1 MALQI
6 REYGKNDDRKRKYL
20 LPIRIVKTTG
30 TVHGAEK
37 LLDGAPTQAYLGSF
51 DGCTLN
57 GKGASVLVDFGS
69 EFHGSLRITTNM
81 IDGGVNFASVRV
93 RFGESVSE
101 ALSEL
106 GAKNAGCDHACRDQ
120 VIRMSALSTHE
131 TNESGYR
138 FACISLEDDNKVELL
153 TVQGIMIYR
162 DLEFKGT
169 FESSDMLINE
179 IWETA
184 AHTVHMCMQDY
195 LWDGIKRD
203 RLVWMGDMHT
213 EILSILSVFGQNDI
227 INNSLD
233 FLKSHTPPTT
243 WMNGMPTYSLW
254 WILVN
259 FDLYMRSG
267 DRRYLMEQKE
277 YLKVLAERLIGL
289 VGENGE
295 ELMPQKFLDWPTSEE
310 PVASHEGIQGLMK
323 LAMDASAF
331 MLYEMG
337 EEELSEKCKE
347 KAILMK
353 NHIPAASEN
362 KAAGAILSLSGI
374 ADAAEM
380 NKTRFAGNGAKGYSS
395 LMGGY
400 ILNARAEAG
409 DIEGALKD
417 MREFWGGMLE
427 MGATTFWE
435 DFSIDWMEN
444 AGRSD
449 QEVPEGMVDIHGDY
463 GAYCYKGFRHSLCH
477 GWASGPIP
485 FATEYILG
493 VTPVEPGYKT
503 VRIKGNLGDLEYA
516 RGTVPTP
523 KGLISVFHRKGSDGK
538 IATRVEA
545 PEGIEVI
552 LE

>member
-6 REYGKNDDRKRKYL
+6 QEMGMTEERIRKYL
-20 LPIRIVKTTG
+20 LPVRIVKTAG
-30 TVHGAEK
+30 DVKNADELLEERGA
-37 LLDGAPTQAYLGSF
+37 QAYLGAF
-51 DGCTLN
+51 DGCVLS
-57 GKGASVLVDFGS
+57 GKGAFVLLDFGS
-69 EFHGSLRITTNM
+69 EFNGSARISTNM
-81 IDGGVNFASVRV
+81 IDGGVNFASLRV

-101 ALSEL
+101 ALSDL
-106 GAKNAGCDHACRDQ
+106 GNKNAGNDHACRDQ

-138 FACISLEDDNKVELL
+138 FMYIGLEEDKKVELL
-153 TVQGIMIYR
+153 AVHGVMIAR
-162 DLEFKGT
+162 DLEMTGS
-169 FESSDMLINE
+169 FECSDMLVNE

-213 EILSILSVFGQNDI
+213 EILSLLLMYGNHDI
-227 INNSLD
+227 VGKSLD
-233 FLKSHTPPTT
+233 FLKAHTPATS

-259 FDLYMRSG
+259 FDLYMRTG
-267 DRRYLMEQKE
+267 DRKYLYEQKE
-277 YLKVLAERLIGL
+277 YLKTLADRLCGL
-289 VGENGE
+289 VSEDGE

-310 PVASHEGIQGLMK
+310 PVASHEGIQGLLK
-323 LAMDASAF
+323 LALDASAY

-337 EEELSEKCKE
+337 ENELSEKCKE
-347 KAILMK
+347 KAESMK
-353 NHIPAASEN
+353 NHIPAPSGN
-362 KAAGAILSLSGI
+362 KGAGAILTLSGI
-374 ADAAEM
+374 ADPVKM
-380 NKTRFAGNGAKGYSS
+380 NEERFSLGGAKGYSS

-409 DIEGALKD
+409 DIEGALND
-417 MREFWGGMLE
+417 MREFWGGMLQ

-435 DFSIDWMEN
+435 DFSVDWMEN
-444 AGRSD
+444 AGRID

-477 GWASGPIP
+477 GWSSGPIV
-485 FATEYILG
+485 FLAEYVLG
-493 VTPVEPGYKT
+493 VMPVDAGYNT
-503 VRIKGNLGDLEYA
+503 VRIRGNLGDLEYA
-516 RGTVPTP
+516 RGTIPTP
-523 KGLISVFHRKGSDGK
+523 KGVLSVFHRKGSDGK

-545 PEGIEVI
+545 PEGIEII

>member
-6 REYGKNDDRKRKYL
+6 REYGYTDDRVRKYL
-20 LPIRIVKTTG
+20 LPVRIVKTAG
-30 TVHGAEK
+30 EVSNAEK
-37 LLDGAPTQAYLGSF
+37 LLDEKPTQAFLGAF
-51 DGCTLN
+51 DGCVLS
-57 GKGASVLVDFGS
+57 GKDAGVLIDFGS

-81 IDGGVNFASVRV
+81 INGGVNFASLRV

-101 ALSEL
+101 AMAEP
-106 GAKNAGCDHACRDQ
+106 GYKNAGCDHACRDQ

-138 FACISLEDDNKVELL
+138 FAYITLTEDDKVELL
-153 TVQGIMIYR
+153 TVQGVMIYK
-162 DLEFKGT
+162 DLEYKGT
-169 FESSDMLINE
+169 FESSDMLLNE

-184 AHTVHMCMQDY
+184 AHTVHMCMQDF

-213 EILSILSVFGQNDI
+213 EILSILSVFGHNDI
-227 INNSLD
+227 VNKSLD

-267 DRRYLMEQKE
+267 DKEYLMAQKE
-277 YLKVLAERLIGL
+277 YLTVLAGRLAEL
-289 VGENGE
+289 VSEDGE
-295 ELMPQKFLDWPTSEE
+295 ELMPGKFLDWPTSEE
-310 PVASHEGIQGLMK
+310 PVASHEGVQGLMK
-323 LAMDASAF
+323 LALDASAF

-337 EEELSEKCKE
+337 DEALSETCKE

-353 NHIPAASEN
+353 KHIPAPSDN

-374 ADAAEM
+374 ADAVKM
-380 NKTRFAGNGAKGYSS
+380 NETRFSGTGAKGYSS

-409 DIEGALKD
+409 DIEGALSD
-417 MREFWGGMLE
+417 AREFWGGMLQ

-435 DFSIDWMEN
+435 DFSIDWMKN
-444 AGRSD
+444 AGRID
-449 QEVPEGMVDIHGDY
+449 EEVPEGMVDIHGDY

-477 GWASGPIP
+477 GWSSGPIP

-503 VRIKGNLGDLEYA
+503 VRVKGNLGDLEYA

-523 KGLISVFHRKGSDGK
+523 KGVISVFHRKGTDGK